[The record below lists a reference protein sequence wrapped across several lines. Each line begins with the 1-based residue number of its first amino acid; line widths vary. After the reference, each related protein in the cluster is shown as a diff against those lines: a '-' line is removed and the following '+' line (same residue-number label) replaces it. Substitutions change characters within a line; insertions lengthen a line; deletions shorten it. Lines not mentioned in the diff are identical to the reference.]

1 MSCSSPPAAPA
12 GQVPPAPQ
20 RPGEYRPYSIGSY
33 GVNDLEWRS
42 SKNMGM
48 LEIGEFLVE
57 GLNVGED
64 SFTGRSV

>member
-1 MSCSSPPAAPA
+1 
-12 GQVPPAPQ
+12 
-20 RPGEYRPYSIGSY
+20 
-33 GVNDLEWRS
+33 
-42 SKNMGM
+42 MGM